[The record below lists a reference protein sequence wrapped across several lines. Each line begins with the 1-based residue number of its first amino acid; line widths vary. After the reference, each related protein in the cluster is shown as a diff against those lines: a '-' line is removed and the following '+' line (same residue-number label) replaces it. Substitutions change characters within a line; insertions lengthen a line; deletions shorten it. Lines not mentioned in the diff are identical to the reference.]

1 MNGFVRR
8 MAVLSVLWSTCE
20 LLLPEGRNQ
29 QMARMTVGV
38 LIMTSLLSGLNE
50 WAGQTVRLPA
60 WSEQVMAAGEESY
73 QRTALAAY
81 ANQIENYCVRQA
93 KKAGYTASAAVW
105 LMNDGTLERIEMKVT
120 ADGAAL
126 LSAEELASHLALQ
139 LETDEEHIRLEEL

>member
-1 MNGFVRR
+1 VNGFVRR

-60 WSEQVMAAGEESY
+60 WSEQVMTAGEESY
-73 QRTALAAY
+73 QRTVLAAY

-93 KKAGYTASAAVW
+93 QKAGYTASAAVW
-105 LMNDGTLERIEMKVT
+105 LMNDGTLQRIEMKVA
-120 ADGAAL
+120 ADEAVL
-126 LSAEELASHLALQ
+126 LSAEELASHLAL
-139 LETDEEHIRLEEL
+139 HV